1 MDHEL
6 DYDFWGSKQCIM
18 TSTSLEATNESWL
31 WQQLTFN
38 QPMDYVWLQQW
49 LPRKQPLDHNFD
61 DLSGSN
67 QWLMLYAS
75 YRHYRNHSGRLDCCN
90 ATHLRCTKFYI
101 TRSGYIL
108 TSYSKTP
115 LYSEFAFIEF
125 LMQGSPVSNP
135 GVIDLL
141 IEVTTTP

>member
-1 MDHEL
+1 
-6 DYDFWGSKQCIM
+6 
-18 TSTSLEATNESWL
+18 
-31 WQQLTFN
+31 
-38 QPMDYVWLQQW
+38 
-49 LPRKQPLDHNFD
+49 
-61 DLSGSN
+61 
-67 QWLMLYAS
+67 MLYAS

-108 TSYSKTP
+108 TSYSKTS

-141 IEVTTTP
+141 IEVTTTPSTVADSEILMHRRRSQIPKY